1 VQKAEG
7 TALHLVMVA
16 RAVVME
22 VRGATVVPG
31 AKVEVRDVKADQV
44 AVLVDHVAASV
55 NISAK
60 RKFASSA
67 WKRWT

>member
-1 VQKAEG
+1 MQKAEG
-7 TALHLVMVA
+7 IALHLAMVA
-16 RAVVME
+16 RVAAME
-22 VRGATVVPG
+22 ARGATVVPG

-44 AVLVDHVAASV
+44 AVLVDHAAASV